1 MRKTSL
7 VFAVIATT
15 MAVASCAL
23 VSGESTEDRLQ
34 RQLGLSDVD
43 STDAIRA
50 GVLQKVP
57 IGSSESDVV
66 AFLKARGVGQD
77 PLSGY
82 DYVDDGAVIIAYF
95 ERDRSN
101 RWRLVQFDYGINFKL
116 DERRALKDVVVTSVG
131 TGP

>member
-1 MRKTSL
+1 L
-7 VFAVIATT
+7 FAAIATA

-23 VSGESTEDRLQ
+23 FSGESTEDRLG

-50 GVLQKVP
+50 ALLQRVP

-66 AFLKARGVGQD
+66 AFLQARGVGRD

-82 DYVDDGAVIIAYF
+82 EFVDGGARIIAYF

-116 DERRALKDVVVTSVG
+116 DERRQLNDVVVTSIG